1 MYQIRLNK
9 KDVLNGCRYSWEYVQ
24 NLQQG
29 LNATS
34 YKVDISFFKKDDIF
48 IISVQ
53 HFEIAGNHICVNYE
67 FLTYEKARKQ
77 LSVLNKFYG

>member
-29 LNATS
+29 LNVIP
-34 YKVDISFFKKDDIF
+34 YKIELSFFKKNDNF

-53 HFEIAGNHICVNYE
+53 HFEIAGNHTTVKYE
-67 FLTYEKARKQ
+67 FNSYDKARKQ
-77 LSVLNKFYG
+77 LSVFNKFYG